1 MSSIHE
7 AFEQFLKLY
16 PFCYGY
22 WKKYADCEK
31 KLAGEDEAA
40 KIFQRGVEAI
50 PLSVD
55 LWLHYINFTMQCV
68 KGLDTALEKTRGCV
82 FAHTLMHC
90 GITALYKCLYS
101 GRAPLAVELLG
112 CWLVCGKC
120 GSHNLDM

>member
-1 MSSIHE
+1 MSSIRE

-16 PFCYGY
+16 PYCYGY

-31 KLAGEDEAA
+31 KLSGEEDAA

-68 KGLDTALEKTRGCV
+68 KGSDTALEKTRGCV
-82 FAHTLMHC
+82 CVCVYVYMPSGLLSM
-90 GITALYKCLYS
+90 TAMC
-101 GRAPLAVELLG
+101 
-112 CWLVCGKC
+112 VCV
-120 GSHNLDM
+120 HVT